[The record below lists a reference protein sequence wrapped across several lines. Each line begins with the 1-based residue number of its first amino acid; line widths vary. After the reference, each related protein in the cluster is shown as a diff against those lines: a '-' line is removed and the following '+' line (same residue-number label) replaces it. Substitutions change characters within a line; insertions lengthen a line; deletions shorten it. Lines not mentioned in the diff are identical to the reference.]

1 MPASDSVNIGV
12 IMQRRPIEHPWQD
25 HEWRVVALVPD
36 PPADLVSDSD
46 ASGHEIY
53 LAGVAELR
61 LHSTEIAAYV
71 ENLTSPQAALYMVL
85 LDGKEAAANLPWVLD
100 RVTANPY
107 EAQYYTHDDD
117 IRVEKFIMPVA
128 VRDWLEAFVA
138 GHYREEPFLKRKR
151 DKTGTEVYNF
161 GQEPIVDL
169 RRRLKT
175 ARGDEDQ

>member
-12 IMQRRPIEHPWQD
+12 IMQRRPVEHPWQD

-36 PPADLVSDSD
+36 PPAGLAPGSD
-46 ASGHEIY
+46 AGGQELY

-85 LDGKEAAANLPWVLD
+85 VGGGQAAGDLPWVLD

-107 EAQYYTHDDD
+107 EAQYYIHDED
-117 IRVEKFIMPVA
+117 IRVVPTQLSVVPSLITAGEI
-128 VRDWLEAFVA
+128 RDAKSVA
-138 GHYREEPFLKRKR
+138 GLLWVLRERFPGL
-151 DKTGTEVYNF
+151 
-161 GQEPIVDL
+161 
-169 RRRLKT
+169 
-175 ARGDEDQ
+175 